1 MLKSLN
7 ALPCA
12 RRIVI
17 FRICYRLCSLNIVS
31 FWLCF
36 LLPFYFFWIPLLS
49 DIWSYILRLKPT
61 LVAGMRFLFIFLFF
75 CVFSEYLCLFYICS
89 KSEYVIYKLKELG
102 KVSEKD
108 ISQICNKFDR
118 LDSGNCGKITLADL
132 MENHHWQVSKW
143 CFFKWN
149 KGVGTIEISP

>member
-1 MLKSLN
+1 
-7 ALPCA
+7 
-12 RRIVI
+12 
-17 FRICYRLCSLNIVS
+17 
-31 FWLCF
+31 
-36 LLPFYFFWIPLLS
+36 
-49 DIWSYILRLKPT
+49 
-61 LVAGMRFLFIFLFF
+61 MRFLFIFLFF

-132 MENHHWQVSKW
+132 MENHH
-143 CFFKWN
+143 
-149 KGVGTIEISP
+149 